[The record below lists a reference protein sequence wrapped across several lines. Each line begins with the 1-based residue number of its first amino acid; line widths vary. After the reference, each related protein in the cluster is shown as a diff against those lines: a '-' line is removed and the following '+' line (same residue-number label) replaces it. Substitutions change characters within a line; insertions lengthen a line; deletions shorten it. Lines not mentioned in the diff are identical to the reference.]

1 MTQAQALTILKTGAN
16 VFLTGEPGA
25 GKTYVIN
32 QYVSYLRTCG
42 VEVAITA
49 STGIAATHIGGMT
62 IHSWS
67 GISVREKLTPMDLDK
82 ISSSEYISKR
92 VRRAKVLVIDEIS
105 MLGPNTIDMV
115 DQVCREVKQKNE
127 PFGGI
132 QIVFIGDFFQL
143 PPIEKKIWN
152 ADDQSQLF
160 EDEVAPRPRFA
171 YDSAAWKESNP
182 IVCYLTEQHRQE
194 DNDFLQVLTAIRD
207 NSFSNRHLEIVQD
220 RKVSLQKISPNTL
233 RLFSHN
239 ADVDRVNNE
248 MLERIQSPKK
258 VFAMSAVGHEIL
270 VAILKKGCM
279 SPETLILKP
288 GAQVMC
294 TKNNQKLGFVN
305 GTIGELVGFQNGTQ
319 YPIIKTRDEKQIV
332 IEPMEWVVEENGKIK
347 ASISQ
352 FPLRLAWAI
361 TVHKSQGM
369 SLDEAVVDLSGVFEY
384 GQGYVA
390 LSRVRTLA
398 GLYLLGWN
406 ERAFQVHPEIST
418 TDEKFKMSSE
428 EAEEGF
434 EKVPKEEIER
444 MHRNF
449 ITASGGVFRDVDEGD
464 DTKKEFKKAH
474 TTEITHALWK
484 EGKNINQIAQERKL
498 KEQTIVAHIEELL
511 EKKMISQEELSRLVT
526 PAFSKKLPIIVSEF
540 QKHDTRKLTDVYEA
554 LKEKYTYDEIRLARL
569 FVE

>member
-1 MTQAQALTILKTGAN
+1 MTQAQALTILKTGAH

-32 QYVSYLRTCG
+32 QYISHLKACG

-49 STGIAATHIGGMT
+49 STGIAATHISGMT

-67 GISVREKLTPMDLDK
+67 GIGVREMLTPQDLDK
-82 ISSSEYISKR
+82 IASSEYISRR

-115 DQVCREVKQKNE
+115 DMVCREVRQNTE
-127 PFGGI
+127 AFGGL
-132 QIVFIGDFFQL
+132 QVVFIGDFFQL
-143 PPIEKKIWN
+143 PPIEKRKWN
-152 ADDQSQLF
+152 EDDQSELF

-171 YDSAAWKESNP
+171 YDSNSWKSATP

-194 DNDFLQVLTAIRD
+194 DDIFLSVLSAIRAG
-207 NSFSNRHLEIVQD
+207 SFGGTQLEHITT
-220 RKVSLQKISPNTL
+220 RKIPAEKISKDTL

-248 MLERIQSPKK
+248 MLERISAPKK
-258 VFAMSAVGHEIL
+258 LFPMTSHGHEIL

-279 SPETLILKP
+279 SPESLILKV

-294 TKNNQKLGFVN
+294 TKNNQKAGYVN

-319 YPIIKTRDEKQIV
+319 YPIIKTRDEKEIV
-332 IEPMEWVVEENGKIK
+332 IESMDWMVEENGKIK

-369 SLDEAVVDLSGVFEY
+369 SLDEAVIDLSSVFEF

-390 LSRVRTLA
+390 LSRVRRLD
-398 GLYLLGWN
+398 GIHLIGWN
-406 ERAFQVHPEIST
+406 ERAFQVHPEIAEI
-418 TDEKFKMSSE
+418 DEKFKMASE

-434 EKVPKEEIER
+434 EKLSKEDIEK

-449 ITASGGVFRDVDEGD
+449 ISASGGVMREVADKSE
-464 DTKKEFKKAH
+464 KQEFKKAH
-474 TTEITHALWK
+474 TTEITLALWK
-484 EGKNINQIAQERKL
+484 EGQTLEEIATTRKL
-498 KEQTIVAHIEELL
+498 KKETILSHVEELL
-511 EKKMISQEELSRLVT
+511 EKKKIAKDELSRLVT
-526 PAFSKKLPIIVSEF
+526 PALSKKIEHIVQEF
-540 QKHDTRKLTDVYEA
+540 NSLDTHKLTDVFES
-554 LKEKYTYDEIRLARL
+554 LKGKYSYDEIRLARL

>member
-25 GKTYVIN
+25 GKTFVIN
-32 QYVSYLRTCG
+32 QCVSHLKACG

-49 STGIAATHIGGMT
+49 STGIASTHIGGMT

-67 GISVREKLTPMDLDK
+67 GIGVREMLTPQDLDK
-82 ISSSEYISKR
+82 IASSEYISRR

-115 DQVCREVKQKNE
+115 DMVCKEVRQSTE
-127 PFGGI
+127 VFGGL
-132 QIVFIGDFFQL
+132 QVVFIGDFFQL
-143 PPIEKKIWN
+143 PPIEKRKWN
-152 ADDQSQLF
+152 EDDQSELF

-171 YDSAAWKESNP
+171 YDSNSWKSATP

-194 DNDFLQVLTAIRD
+194 DDIFLSVLSAIRAG
-207 NSFSNRHLEIVQD
+207 SFGGTELGHITT
-220 RKVSLQKISPNTL
+220 RKIPVEKISKDTL

-248 MLERIQSPKK
+248 MLERISAPKK
-258 VFAMSAVGHEIL
+258 LFPMTSHGHEIL

-279 SPETLILKP
+279 SPESLILKV

-294 TKNNQKLGFVN
+294 TKNNQKAGYVN

-319 YPIIKTRDEKQIV
+319 YPIIKTRDEKEIV
-332 IEPMEWVVEENGKIK
+332 IEPMDWMVEENGKIK

-369 SLDEAVVDLSGVFEY
+369 SLDEAVIDLSSVFEF

-390 LSRVRTLA
+390 LSRVRRLD
-398 GLYLLGWN
+398 GIHLIGWN
-406 ERAFQVHPEIST
+406 ERAFQVHPEIAEI
-418 TDEKFKMSSE
+418 DEKFKMASE

-434 EKVPKEEIER
+434 EKLSKEDIEK

-449 ITASGGVFRDVDEGD
+449 ISASGGVMREVADKSE
-464 DTKKEFKKAH
+464 KQEFKKAH
-474 TTEITHALWK
+474 TTEITLALWK
-484 EGKNINQIAQERKL
+484 EGQTLEEIA
-498 KEQTIVAHIEELL
+498 TA
-511 EKKMISQEELSRLVT
+511 
-526 PAFSKKLPIIVSEF
+526 
-540 QKHDTRKLTDVYEA
+540 
-554 LKEKYTYDEIRLARL
+554 
-569 FVE
+569 

>member
-1 MTQAQALTILKTGAN
+1 MTQAQALTILKTGAH

-32 QYVSYLRTCG
+32 QYVSYLRACG

-67 GISVREKLTPMDLDK
+67 GIGVRQKLTPMDLDK
-82 ISSSEYISKR
+82 IASSEYISKR

-105 MLGPNTIDMV
+105 ILGPDMIDMV
-115 DQVCREVKQKNE
+115 DMVCREVRQKAE
-127 PFGGI
+127 PFGGL
-132 QIVFIGDFFQL
+132 QVVCIGDFFQL

-152 ADDQSQLF
+152 TDDQSTLYD
-160 EDEVAPRPRFA
+160 DEVAPRPRFA
-171 YDSAAWKESNP
+171 YDSTSWKEARP

-194 DNDFLQVLTAIRD
+194 DGDFLKVLSAIRE
-207 NSFSNRHLEIVQD
+207 NTFRSSHLEIVNQ
-220 RKVSLQKISPNTL
+220 RKISPKNISQSTL

-239 ADVDRVNNE
+239 ADVDRLNNE
-248 MLERIQSPKK
+248 MLERISSPKK
-258 VFAMSAVGHEIL
+258 IFTMSSVGHEVL

-279 SPETLILKP
+279 SPESLILKQ

-305 GTIGELVGFQNGTQ
+305 GTIGELIGFQNGTEF
-319 YPIIKTRDEKQIV
+319 PIIKTRDDTQIV
-332 IEPMEWVVEENGKIK
+332 IEPMGWVIEENGKVK

-369 SLDEAVVDLSGVFEY
+369 SLDEAVIDLSGVFEY

-390 LSRVRTLA
+390 LSRVRSLE

-406 ERAFQVHPEIST
+406 ERAFQVHPDIST
-418 TDEKFKMSSE
+418 IDEKFKMQSE
-428 EAEEGF
+428 EAEEAFG
-434 EKVPKEEIER
+434 KLSPSEIDT

-449 ITASGGVFRDVDEGD
+449 IHASGGVVREVDED
-464 DTKKEFKKAH
+464 KKEFKKAH
-474 TTEITHALWK
+474 TVEITHALWN
-484 EGKNINQIAQERKL
+484 EGKTISEIAKERKL
-498 KEQTIVAHIEELL
+498 KENTVLSHIEELVDTNL
-511 EKKMISQEELSRLVT
+511 ISKEDVSRILTKELAKKIPR
-526 PAFSKKLPIIVSEF
+526 IVSEF
-540 QKHDTRKLTDVYEA
+540 QKKDTRKLSEVYES
-554 LKEKYTYDEIRLARL
+554 LKGKYSYDEIRLARL

>member
-16 VFLTGEPGA
+16 AFLTGEPGA
-25 GKTYVIN
+25 GKTFVIN
-32 QYVSYLRTCG
+32 QYVSHLKACG

-67 GISVREKLTPMDLDK
+67 GIGVREKLTPMDLDK

-105 MLGPNTIDMV
+105 MLGPKTIDMV
-115 DQVCREVKQKNE
+115 DQVLKEIKQSKE

-143 PPIEKKIWN
+143 PPIEKKVWN
-152 ADDQSQLF
+152 TDDQSVF
-160 EDEVAPRPRFA
+160 SEDEVAPRPRFA
-171 YDSAAWKESNP
+171 YDSLSWKECKP

-194 DNDFLQVLTAIRD
+194 DDTFHSVLSAIRENRFG
-207 NSFSNRHLEIVQD
+207 NSHLSHIND
-220 RKVSLQKISPNTL
+220 RKVSLQKVSPNTL

-239 ADVDRVNNE
+239 ADVDRVNSE
-248 MLERIQSPKK
+248 MLERITLPKK
-258 VFAMSAVGHEIL
+258 IFPMSSVGHEIL
-270 VAILKKGCM
+270 VAILKKGCI
-279 SPETLILKP
+279 SPESLVLKP

-305 GTIGELVGFQNGTQ
+305 GTIGELVGFQSGTQ
-319 YPIIKTRDEKQIV
+319 YPIIKTRDGRQIV

-369 SLDEAVVDLSGVFEY
+369 SLDEAVVDLSTVFEY

-390 LSRVRTLA
+390 LSRVRTLS
-398 GLYLLGWN
+398 GLYLIGWN
-406 ERAFQVHPEIST
+406 ERAFQVHPDISSI
-418 TDEKFKMSSE
+418 DEKFKMESE
-428 EAEEGF
+428 EAEDGF
-434 EKVPKEEIER
+434 ANLKDEDVAR

-449 ITASGGVFRDVDEGD
+449 VTASGGVLREVDSRKE
-464 DTKKEFKKAH
+464 KQEFKKAQ
-474 TTEITHALWK
+474 TTEITLALWK
-484 EGKNINQIAQERKL
+484 EGKTITEIAQERKL
-498 KEQTIVAHIEELL
+498 KEQTIFSHLEELL
-511 EKKMISQEELSRLVT
+511 QKNKIQKKELDRLKTPALEKKIQVIVKE
-526 PAFSKKLPIIVSEF
+526 FKKLDTVKLSEVF
-540 QKHDTRKLTDVYEA
+540 ES
-554 LKEKYTYDEIRLARL
+554 LKGKYTYDEIRFARL
-569 FVE
+569 FID